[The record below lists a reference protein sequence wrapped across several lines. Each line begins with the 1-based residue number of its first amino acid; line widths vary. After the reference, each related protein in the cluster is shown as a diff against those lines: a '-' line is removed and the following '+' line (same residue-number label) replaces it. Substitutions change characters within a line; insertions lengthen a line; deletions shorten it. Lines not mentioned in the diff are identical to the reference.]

1 MRKGFVKATTIAL
14 SAMLFCSSMR
24 LQAEASNLSSVL
36 PEGGIN
42 IMFAQDDAALE
53 VLQLDKESEATPQK
67 EWEREESFEDIVI
80 SVANDYVN
88 IRSNPSQDG
97 EVLGKLYKDAAGTIL
112 SKQDDWY
119 EIQSGNVTGFVKAEF
134 CATGAEAEELA
145 KQLGTRMA
153 RVQVDGLL
161 VRSEADS
168 EGAVL
173 GMVVL
178 NDELAVTE
186 ETDEWVK
193 VDIEEGFGWV
203 SREFIT
209 VYTEF
214 SLYAESKEE
223 EAARLQKEAEER
235 RRIRQQNE
243 QAEKATQAAIPAF
256 VPTEGS
262 ENGISVVEY
271 AVQFVGNPYVWG
283 GSSLTNGA
291 DCSGFTMKVYENFGV
306 SLPHSSSAQ
315 RKQGYAVE
323 GLENAQPGDLI
334 CYSGHV
340 AIYMGD
346 GMIVHA
352 SNKKD
357 GIKISKAT
365 YRKILAIRRIF

>member
-14 SAMLFCSSMR
+14 SAMLFCSSMS

>member
-14 SAMLFCSSMR
+14 SAMLFCSSMS

-97 EVLGKLYKDAAGTIL
+97 EVVGKLYKDAAGTIL

>member
-14 SAMLFCSSMR
+14 SAVLFCSSMS

-42 IMFAQDDAALE
+42 IMFNQDTALE
-53 VLQLDKESEATPQK
+53 TLQLNEENVVTPQK

-80 SVANDYVN
+80 SIAGDYVN

-145 KQLGTRMA
+145 KQLGARMA

-168 EGAVL
+168 EATVL

-178 NDELAVTE
+178 NDELVVTE
-186 ETDEWVK
+186 ENDEWVK

-214 SLYAESKEE
+214 NRYAESKEE

-235 RRIRQQNE
+235 RRIQQQNA
-243 QAEKATQAAIPAF
+243 QKTQNTTI
-256 VPTEGS
+256 VPVVVSTGGNESGV
-262 ENGISVVEY
+262 SVAEY
-271 AVQFVGNPYVWG
+271 AIQFVGNPYVWG

-306 SLPHSSSAQ
+306 SLPHSSTAQ

-340 AIYMGD
+340 AIYIGD

-357 GIKISKAT
+357 GIKVSNAT

>member
-14 SAMLFCSSMR
+14 SAMLFCSSMS

-168 EGAVL
+168 EGALL

>member
-14 SAMLFCSSMR
+14 SAMLFCSSMS

-262 ENGISVVEY
+262 EIGISVVEY

>member
-14 SAMLFCSSMR
+14 SAMLFCSSMS

-243 QAEKATQAAIPAF
+243 QAEKATQATIPAF

>member
-14 SAMLFCSSMR
+14 SAMLFCSSMS

-235 RRIRQQNE
+235 RRIRLQNE
-243 QAEKATQAAIPAF
+243 QAEKATQAVIPAF

>member
-14 SAMLFCSSMR
+14 SAMLFCSSMS

-283 GSSLTNGA
+283 GSSLTNGT